1 MRRVGLQRRL
11 AKLERKT
18 RARRWPK
25 VCAAVYDCTDE
36 KLIGVEGWLDG
47 ELIQIARQPE
57 ETLQALA
64 TRAFAELH
72 NVLNIAARYAAMD

>member
-1 MRRVGLQRRL
+1 MRRAGLR
-11 AKLERKT
+11 AKVARLERQT
-18 RARRWPK
+18 QERRWPK
-25 VCAAVYDCTDE
+25 VCAGIYDCTDE

-47 ELIQIARQPE
+47 ELIQIARQPG